1 MFEARVSEGGHEDGI
16 DFGFMRSLA
25 DHLRRAA
32 VFDEGANGRVL
43 AKRLGHQLCQAL
55 FRLRFHLGVQIVCLH
70 AEPLIRG
77 LGHMQQEDFDA
88 GFAMHRGSGM
98 DGGGGAF
105 GKVRRHQD
113 FPPEVRSGWG
123 IHGISWMREP

>member
-1 MFEARVSEGGHEDGI
+1 
-16 DFGFMRSLA
+16 
-25 DHLRRAA
+25 
-32 VFDEGANGRVL
+32 
-43 AKRLGHQLCQAL
+43 
-55 FRLRFHLGVQIVCLH
+55 
-70 AEPLIRG
+70 
-77 LGHMQQEDFDA
+77 MQQEDFDA

-123 IHGISWMREP
+123 IHGISWMREPRARGKPVSFI